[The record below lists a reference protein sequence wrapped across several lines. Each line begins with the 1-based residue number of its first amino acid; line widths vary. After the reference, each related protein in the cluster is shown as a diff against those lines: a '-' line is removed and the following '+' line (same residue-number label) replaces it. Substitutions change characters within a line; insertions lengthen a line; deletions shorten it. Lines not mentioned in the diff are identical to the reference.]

1 MTYAKKKFKDMF
13 GDKEI
18 KYQDIWRGKA
28 RLVTGVNSKMGS
40 DRLNED
46 LQLNS
51 NIQINLRY
59 KVF

>member
-28 RLVTGVNSKMGS
+28 RLVTGEEFENG
-40 DRLNED
+40 L
-46 LQLNS
+46 
-51 NIQINLRY
+51 
-59 KVF
+59 